1 MTLCNGLLEQLRLA
15 REEETVISGSFSGEA
30 LHGGDLTKLD
40 FRNVVLSGCHFTDCG
55 FSQASFVDV
64 RLEQCSFAGFF
75 HTFWRR
81 CALSC
86 CKGDGANFCGS
97 SLRETQILECALRY
111 ANFSDGSWERC
122 TVRDSVLREAA
133 LSAIRLLRVAFSGT
147 DLSGVDFF
155 KTILKGVDLSGCDIS
170 GILVSENCAEL
181 RGAAIS
187 AAQSIELARILGVRI
202 VG

>member
-1 MTLCNGLLEQLRLA
+1 M
-15 REEETVISGSFSGEA
+15 
-30 LHGGDLTKLD
+30 
-40 FRNVVLSGCHFTDCG
+40 
-55 FSQASFVDV
+55 DV
-64 RLEQCSFAGFF
+64 RLEQCSFAGCRFF

-147 DLSGVDFF
+147 DLSGVNFF